1 MLSFTLAFEANKVCA
16 TDAHVRI
23 AMGLDY
29 LSAAPVRGTR
39 YGAGEETL
47 AIAIKVDQ

>member
-1 MLSFTLAFEANKVCA
+1 MAGKIAVFCGQCRTLAKCLAVA
-16 TDAHVRI
+16 
-23 AMGLDY
+23 
-29 LSAAPVRGTR
+29 RGTR